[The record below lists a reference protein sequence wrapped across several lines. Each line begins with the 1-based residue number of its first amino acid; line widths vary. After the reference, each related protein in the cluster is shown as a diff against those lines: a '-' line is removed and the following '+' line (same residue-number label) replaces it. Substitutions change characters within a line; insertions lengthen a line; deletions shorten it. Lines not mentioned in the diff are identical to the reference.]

1 MRSLF
6 SRLATVALT
15 AVLMVVAVAPTEA
28 STIRSGY
35 RDTLLARHTNNDL
48 YAYGGGGALA
58 ISLRA

>member
-48 YAYGGGGALA
+48 YAYVGGALA

>member
-48 YAYGGGGALA
+48 YAYGGGGE
-58 ISLRA
+58 R

>member
-15 AVLMVVAVAPTEA
+15 AVLMVVAVAPSEA

-48 YAYGGGGALA
+48 YAYGGALA